1 MSAYTEECQREEG
14 RYHTLHCMMTIL
26 EANLARGTSPLPQPI
41 PPCLSSPVLR
51 VSVWKS
57 SVCCLVLTHPCL
69 LSVQQEEK
77 ARSALGSKAGKSLK
91 ERYTARLAELDQQTK
106 EWRDKQK
113 RLKV

>member
-26 EANLARGTSPLPQPI
+26 EANLARGTAPLS
-41 PPCLSSPVLR
+41 LSSPVLR